1 MTDIV
6 VESLGV
12 ARSFERGNR
21 MIEALAPATCRVRAG
36 DRIALT
42 GPSGSGKSTLVHLMA
57 GLDQPSAGEI
67 RWPML
72 RGPDTLRPGNVAVVF
87 QSPSLVPALS
97 VLENVE
103 LPLILGGAGG
113 DTRRAAMDALS
124 RVGLTELAEKLPE
137 ELSGGQGQRVAM
149 ARAMAVRPQLFLA
162 DEPTGQ
168 LDQSTGKA
176 LIDCL
181 LEWIAGSRTAL
192 VIATHDPAVA
202 GRMEDVWRMDHGH
215 LLPPIAGGER

>member
-6 VESLGV
+6 VETIGA
-12 ARSFERGNR
+12 ARSYERGNR
-21 MIEALAPATCRVRAG
+21 TIEALAPATCRVRAG
-36 DRIALT
+36 DRIALM

-57 GLDQPSAGEI
+57 GLDEPSVGEI
-67 RWPML
+67 HWPML
-72 RGPDTLRPGNVAVVF
+72 RGPDALRPGNVAVVF
-87 QSPSLVPALS
+87 QSPSLVPALN

-113 DTRRAAMDALS
+113 DTRRAAMDALA

-162 DEPTGQ
+162 D
-168 LDQSTGKA
+168 
-176 LIDCL
+176 
-181 LEWIAGSRTAL
+181 
-192 VIATHDPAVA
+192 
-202 GRMEDVWRMDHGH
+202 
-215 LLPPIAGGER
+215 

>member
-6 VESLGV
+6 VETLGV
-12 ARSFERGNR
+12 ARSFDRGGK
-21 MIEALAPATCRVRAG
+21 IVEALAPATCRVRAG
-36 DRIALT
+36 DKVALM
-42 GPSGSGKSTLVHLMA
+42 GPSGSGKSTFLHLMA

-72 RGPDTLRPGNVAVVF
+72 GNADSLRPGKVAVVF
-87 QSPSLVPALS
+87 QSPSLMPPLS

-103 LPLILGGAGG
+103 LPLVLGCTGG
-113 DTRRAAMDALS
+113 DTRATAMEALDW
-124 RVGLTELAEKLPE
+124 VGLAHLAEKLPE
-137 ELSGGQGQRVAM
+137 ELSGGQEQRVAM

-168 LDQSTGKA
+168 LDQATGQA

-181 LEWIAGSRTAL
+181 LEWLAGSRTAL
-192 VIATHDPAVA
+192 VVATHDPAVA
-202 GRMEDVWRMDHGH
+202 ERMKDIWRMDHGH
-215 LLPPIAGGER
+215 LLSPTAEDER